1 MVKNIKYVVLFFLM
15 SCSTSKVITDYD
27 ENTVFAKFKTFE
39 FYEDNGENLNEFDVK
54 RVEASI
60 DQNLETAGFLQSSTP
75 DFFIYFNT
83 ENSVAQ
89 NNNTLGIGLGS
100 GGINGGFGIS
110 GGIPI
115 GGKKINE
122 NLIIK
127 FIEAKSNSLFWEGS
141 LNSTIKEK
149 RTPEEREF
157 YIQKVVA
164 EILKNYPPKNK

>member
-1 MVKNIKYVVLFFLM
+1 MRNIKYLLLVFLM

-27 ENTVFAKFKTFE
+27 SETNFSNYKSFE
-39 FYEDNGENLNEFDVK
+39 FYNDNGENLNDFDVK
-54 RVEASI
+54 RIESAIYNELNV
-60 DQNLETAGFLQSSTP
+60 LGFKEKSEP

-83 ENSVAQ
+83 ENSVVQ
-89 NNNTLGIGLGS
+89 NNNTIGIGLGS
-100 GGINGGFGIS
+100 GGIGVS

-127 FIEAKSNSLFWEGS
+127 FIDATNNSLFWEGA

-149 RTPEEREF
+149 RTPEEREL
-157 YIQKVVA
+157 YINKVVVS
-164 EILKNYPPKNK
+164 ILQKYPPNNKN